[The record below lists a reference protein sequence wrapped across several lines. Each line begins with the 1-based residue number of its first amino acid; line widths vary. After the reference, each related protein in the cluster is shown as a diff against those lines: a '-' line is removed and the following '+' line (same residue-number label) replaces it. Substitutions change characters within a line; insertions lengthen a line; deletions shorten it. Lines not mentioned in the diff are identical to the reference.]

1 MSDTARHDRLIGELA
16 GSLRPVRR
24 LPQPWKRAAGWLV
37 LVVAIG
43 IGLVALAGFDI
54 ARHRLTSA
62 PGAWLAVLG
71 STLTAPLAAFAAFQT
86 SVPGR
91 SPRWALLPVPTAL
104 LWMAASG
111 VGCLRSWLVPPP
123 QASSLA
129 IEPRSCLVFIVC
141 VSLPLA
147 VALVLMLRRACP
159 LRPGLT
165 ATLGGLASAA
175 AAATLLN
182 LFHPFDVA
190 ATDLVIHALAIVLVV
205 LATRAFGARALGDS
219 VP

>member
-1 MSDTARHDRLIGELA
+1 MSDATRHDRLIGDLA

-24 LPQPWKRAAGWLV
+24 LPPPWKRAAGWLV
-37 LVVAIG
+37 LVIAVGA
-43 IGLVALAGFDI
+43 GLVALAGFDV
-54 ARHRLTSA
+54 ARHRLASA
-62 PGAWLAVLG
+62 PDAWLAVLG
-71 STLTAPLAAFAAFQT
+71 STLTAPLAAFAAFQS

-91 SPRWALLPVPTAL
+91 SPRWALLPVPAAL

-111 VGCLRSWLVPPP
+111 FGCLRSWIVPPSE
-123 QASSLA
+123 AALA
-129 IEPRSCLVFIVC
+129 VEPRDCLVFIVC

-147 VALVLMLRRACP
+147 IALVLMLRRACP

-182 LFHPFDVA
+182 LFHPFDAA
-190 ATDLVIHALAIVLVV
+190 ATDLAVHALAIALVV
-205 LATRAFGARALGDS
+205 LATRALGARALGGR
-219 VP
+219 VT

>member
-16 GSLRPVRR
+16 GTLRPVRR
-24 LPQPWKRAAGWLV
+24 LPAPWKRAAGWIVLV
-37 LVVAIG
+37 LVIG
-43 IGLVALAGFDI
+43 AGLVAFAGLNI
-54 ARHRLTSA
+54 ARHRLAAA
-62 PGAWLAVLG
+62 PDAWLAVLG

-91 SPRWALLPVPTAL
+91 NPRWALLPIPAAL

-111 VGCLRSWLVPPP
+111 FGCLQSWIVPP
-123 QASSLA
+123 SHGTV
-129 IEPRSCLVFIVC
+129 EPRDCLVFIVC

-147 VALVLMLRRACP
+147 IALVLMLRRACP

-190 ATDLVIHALAIVLVV
+190 ATDLVVHALAIALVV
-205 LATRAFGARALGDS
+205 LATRALGARALGGDA
-219 VP
+219 

>member
-1 MSDTARHDRLIGELA
+1 MSDSARHDRLIDELA
-16 GSLRPVRR
+16 STLRPVRR
-24 LPQPWKRAAGWLV
+24 LPPPWKRAAGWVALV
-37 LVVAIG
+37 LVIG
-43 IGLVALAGFDI
+43 AGLVALAGFDI
-54 ARHRLTSA
+54 ARHRLASA
-62 PGAWLAVLG
+62 PDAWLAVLG

-91 SPRWALLPVPTAL
+91 NPRWALLPVPAAL

-111 VGCLRSWLVPPP
+111 FGCLRSWIAPPSP
-123 QASSLA
+123 NAVD
-129 IEPRSCLVFIVC
+129 PPDCLIFIVC
-141 VSLPLA
+141 VSVPLA

-190 ATDLVIHALAIVLVV
+190 ATDLAVHAVAIALVV
-205 LATRAFGARALGDS
+205 LGTRAFGAPALGARTS
-219 VP
+219 

>member
-1 MSDTARHDRLIGELA
+1 MSDSARHERLIGELA
-16 GSLRPVRR
+16 GALRPVRR
-24 LPQPWKRAAGWLV
+24 LPPPWQRAAWWVG
-37 LVVAIG
+37 LVVLIG
-43 IGLVALAGFDI
+43 LGLVALAGFDI
-54 ARHRLTSA
+54 VRHRLGSS
-62 PGAWLAVLG
+62 PDAWLAVLG
-71 STLTAPLAAFAAFQT
+71 SVLTAPLAAFAAFQT

-91 SPRWALLPVPTAL
+91 SPRWALLPLPSAL

-123 QASSLA
+123 PASLA

-190 ATDLVIHALAIVLVV
+190 ATDLAIHAIAIVLVV
-205 LATRAFGARALGDS
+205 LATRALGARALGLRAR
-219 VP
+219 

>member
-1 MSDTARHDRLIGELA
+1 MSDTTRHDRLIGELA
-16 GSLRPVRR
+16 ATLRPVRR
-24 LPQPWKRAAGWLV
+24 LPPPWKRAAGWVV

-43 IGLVALAGFDI
+43 VGLLALAGSDI
-54 ARHRLTSA
+54 VRHRLA
-62 PGAWLAVLG
+62 ANPDAWLAVLG
-71 STLTAPLAAFAAFQT
+71 SALTAPLAAYAAFQT

-91 SPRWALLPVPTAL
+91 NPRWALLPVPAAL
-104 LWMAASG
+104 LWVGASG
-111 VGCLRSWLVPPP
+111 FGCLRSWIAPPSRD
-123 QASSLA
+123 AV
-129 IEPRSCLVFIVC
+129 EPRDCLVFIVC

-147 VALVLMLRRACP
+147 IALVLMLRRACP

-190 ATDLVIHALAIVLVV
+190 ATDLAIHAVAIALVV
-205 LATRAFGARALGDS
+205 LATRALGARALGS
-219 VP
+219 RTT

>member
-1 MSDTARHDRLIGELA
+1 MSDAARHDRLIGELA
-16 GSLRPVRR
+16 ASLRPVHR
-24 LPQPWKRAAGWLV
+24 LPPPWKRAAGWLV

-43 IGLVALAGFDI
+43 VGLVALAGFDI
-54 ARHRLTSA
+54 ARHRLASA
-62 PGAWLAVLG
+62 PDAWLAVLG

-111 VGCLRSWLVPPP
+111 FGCLRSWLVP
-123 QASSLA
+123 ASGEALA
-129 IEPRSCLVFIVC
+129 VEPRDCLVFILC

-190 ATDLVIHALAIVLVV
+190 ATDLAIHAVAIAVVV
-205 LATRAFGARALGDS
+205 LATRALGARALRPRAS
-219 VP
+219 